1 MKVRTE
7 RRIPKKPM
15 RKRNDYEVGKG
26 RPPQHTRFKPGQS
39 GNPQGRPK
47 GIKNLKTLLAN
58 ALNQKVSINE
68 GGHRRTVSVRE
79 AILMRFVSMGLKGDL
94 KVIMAL
100 LEMEP
105 AITTPVKFS
114 PETEAA
120 MKDPVAASKVYANM
134 VRQVIG

>member
-1 MKVRTE
+1 MKVGTA
-7 RRIPKKPM
+7 RRMPKKPT

-39 GNPQGRPK
+39 GNPRGRPK

-58 ALNQKVSINE
+58 ALNQRVSINE

-105 AITTPVKFS
+105 AIPTPVKFS
-114 PETEAA
+114 LETEAA
-120 MKDPVAASKVYANM
+120 MKDPVAASKVYANL
-134 VRQVIG
+134 VRRVVG